1 MVSCVS
7 KNVVLVFQI
16 FFILVNLTY
25 IHLFHGNTL
34 LLLFYPFFFVFF
46 FFSAS
51 HRTPATR
58 YDLPAPLADTLSK
71 VELAAIR
78 LSQDEHELQSTVNS
92 LASCHEEEAKAK
104 IALEDIQ
111 KTQPD
116 SVRFH
121 FFSFLIIH
129 NTFITSSILFRTY

>member
-1 MVSCVS
+1 MLFWTVSTI
-7 KNVVLVFQI
+7 QI
-16 FFILVNLTY
+16 FIRVNLTSTY
-25 IHLFHGNTL
+25 IHCFNGNTL
-34 LLLFYPFFFVFF
+34 LLLFYPFFFFL
-46 FFSAS
+46 FFSSSS

-121 FFSFLIIH
+121 FFFFSYNSQYIYYELNIV
-129 NTFITSSILFRTY
+129 